1 MPMRF
6 PIALAFLALAA
17 CATTPRE
24 APPSIETLL
33 ALPVDSSRT
42 YEESQVDQKPRLVN
56 TAVVRRALEQSYP
69 AHLRDAGIS
78 GEVMVRLVIDEQG
91 VPRGAHVVE
100 GRGHHD
106 FNAAAVAVLNVA
118 RYAPAVHQGH
128 RVRLSMAIP
137 VTFMP
142 QR

>member
-1 MPMRF
+1 MRI

-24 APPSIETLL
+24 TPPNMEALL

-42 YEESQVDQKPRLVN
+42 YDESQVDQKPRMVN
-56 TAVVRRALEQSYP
+56 TEAVRRALEQSYP
-69 AHLRDAGIS
+69 GHLRDAGVP
-78 GEVMVRLVIDEQG
+78 GEVTVRLVINEHG
-91 VPRGAHVVE
+91 VPQGAHVV
-100 GRGHHD
+100 RAKGHHD

-118 RYAPAVHQGH
+118 RFAPPVHQGH
-128 RVRLSMAIP
+128 RVRLSVTIP